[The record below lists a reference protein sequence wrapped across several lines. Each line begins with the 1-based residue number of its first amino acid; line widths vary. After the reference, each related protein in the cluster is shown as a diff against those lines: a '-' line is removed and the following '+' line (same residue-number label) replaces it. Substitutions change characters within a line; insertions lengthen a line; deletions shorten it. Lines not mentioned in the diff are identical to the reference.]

1 MVLEVLEAVKWV
13 VCLQQLKNAH
23 PHQDR
28 CETHNTSKTD
38 SISSF
43 DSGFEGKIRLCCD
56 KIPCHPHVMW
66 SCKYQMMLTW
76 TQKKQLVISS
86 VFCRLYFAEI
96 SNDFT
101 TIISTFYNNVQMLTL
116 MNAVGVI

>member
-1 MVLEVLEAVKWV
+1 VLRQNPVSSACDVVL
-13 VCLQQLKNAH
+13 QISDNA
-23 PHQDR
+23 DLD
-28 CETHNTSKTD
+28 SK
-38 SISSF
+38 
-43 DSGFEGKIRLCCD
+43 
-56 KIPCHPHVMW
+56 
-66 SCKYQMMLTW
+66 
-76 TQKKQLVISS
+76 KKQLVISS